1 MALCWEAGAGRTGTR
16 VTSTI
21 FLVAKFKP
29 AGSKKPKAAQT
40 QRGFIPCLIVL
51 VVGFV
56 LLSLLFYAVM
66 RSG

>member
-1 MALCWEAGAGRTGTR
+1 VGMAEAKATART
-16 VTSTI
+16 VPAAVTI

-29 AGSKKPKAAQT
+29 TGSKKPKAVQSK
-40 QRGFIPCLIVL
+40 RGFIPCIVVL

-66 RSG
+66 KSG